1 MRRIGVRSLLVGAI
15 LAVASTQVVS
25 AGPLLRARD
34 LPATCATRGSAAI
47 TLSPAPNAPRIY
59 AEQLKVDVRGLAG
72 NTRLHL
78 FMTQVPNSPYG
89 ISVYLGDIVTDAT
102 TGAASR
108 IFWSRF
114 NAATFLV
121 AEGSAPAPRPHGT
134 ADATGNPPFKP
145 VHTYHVGL
153 WFASDADARKNGA
166 SCTGPATPFSPTH
179 NAGRQLFSSRNAAN
193 SNDLSGPLSAP

>member
-1 MRRIGVRSLLVGAI
+1 MRRSGGRSLLFGVI
-15 LAVASTQVVS
+15 LAVVVTQVAS

-34 LPATCATRGSAAI
+34 LPAACATGGSAAI
-47 TLSPAPNAPRIY
+47 TITPAPNAPRVY

-78 FMTQVPNSPYG
+78 FMTQVPSDPYG
-89 ISVYLGDIVTDAT
+89 ISVYLGDVVTSS

-108 IFWSRF
+108 VFWSRF

-121 AEGSAPAPRPHGT
+121 AEGSTQAPKPHGS
-134 ADATGNPPFKP
+134 ADAGTNPSFKP

-166 SCTGPATPFSPTH
+166 SCTGRATPFNPTH

-193 SNDLSGPLSAP
+193 TNDLSGPLSTP